1 MIDIIYKTVKPSYLE
16 KLEIIQNTNSQMFQ
30 VIFII
35 FCFNFDKANQS
46 FLQPSLLL
54 GETDFQKI
62 LPGVLTGEQGHE

>member
-1 MIDIIYKTVKPSYLE
+1 MIDIIYKTVKRSYLE
-16 KLEIIQNTNSQMFQ
+16 KLEIIQSTNSQMSP

-35 FCFNFDKANQS
+35 FCLNFDKTNQS

-62 LPGVLTGEQGHE
+62 LPSVLIGEQGHE